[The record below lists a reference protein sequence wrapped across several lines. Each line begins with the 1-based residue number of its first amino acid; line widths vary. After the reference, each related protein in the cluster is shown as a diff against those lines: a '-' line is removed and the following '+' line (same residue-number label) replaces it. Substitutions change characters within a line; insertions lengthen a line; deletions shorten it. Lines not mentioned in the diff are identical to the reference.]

1 MRVIMFRHG
10 LAGSRDAARWPDDG
24 LRPLTSWG
32 KQRTRAAAR
41 GLARLEPDVRL
52 IASSPLTRARQ
63 TAEVLVEVFD
73 RAEVVELEPLR
84 PGGSHRKLIEFLAAR
99 PAESTMV
106 LVGHEPDLGTLAGTL
121 LFSAATPTSLAI
133 KKAGACAI
141 SFEGDVRPGA
151 GRLHWFL
158 PPKLLRRLAAKK
170 QTA

>member
-10 LAGSRDAARWPDDG
+10 LAGSRDAVRWPDDG

-41 GLARLEPDVRL
+41 GLARLEPNVRL

-63 TAEVLVEVFD
+63 TADVLVEVLD
-73 RAEVVELEPLR
+73 MAEVVELEPLR
-84 PGGSHRKLIEFLAAR
+84 PGGSQRKLIEFLAAR
-99 PAESTMV
+99 PVETTVV

-121 LFSAATPTSLAI
+121 LFSSASSAPLAI

-141 SFEGDVRPGA
+141 SFDGGVRAGS

-158 PPKLLRRLAAKK
+158 PPKILRRLAAKK

>member
-1 MRVIMFRHG
+1 MRVIIFRHG
-10 LAGSRDAARWPDDG
+10 PAGSRDAVRWPDDG

-32 KQRTRAAAR
+32 RQRTRAAAR

-63 TAEVLVEVFD
+63 TAEVLAEVLD
-73 RAEVVELEPLR
+73 WAEVVELEPLR
-84 PGGSHRKLIEFLAAR
+84 PGGSHPKLIEFLAAR
-99 PAESTMV
+99 PEDTTVA
-106 LVGHEPDLGTLAGTL
+106 LVGHEPDLGLLAGTL
-121 LFSAATPTSLAI
+121 LFSSAPSTTLAF

-141 SFEGDVRPGA
+141 DFEGGLRPGA
-151 GRLHWFL
+151 GRLLWFL